1 MIKKAQ
7 FHFQT
12 EVAKVANRLR
22 TPLCETLG
30 IEYPIVLA
38 GMAAGGGSQTTAP
51 TPVDLVAAV
60 TNAGGL
66 GVMGDNFANLD
77 ELDSGIKD
85 LRNKVGD
92 RPYGVDF
99 LLPAT
104 RAEIT
109 TTDKE
114 EVYARIERD
123 YPEHVDVVDEL
134 IRLHGLERAGLTPTE
149 PMTTDLLNRKIEVLL
164 DNRVPVFAAA
174 LGDPAFMTERAHAQG
189 MKVIGM
195 AGAVRHAERQV
206 AANVDIVTAQGTE
219 AGGHTGYISTM
230 VLVPQVVDAIAPRP
244 VLAAGGIGTGR
255 HLATALALGAQ
266 GAWVGTAFLTSE
278 ETNIPEDHQQQ
289 ILGGASSDFT
299 TSKFM
304 SGKNQRSYNNVVKQ
318 AWADSGLQS
327 LEMPLQGILQEPF
340 TRAARLAGR
349 YDLVGNP
356 SGQISGMLNER
367 RPARDILMDMVDEAV
382 DTIHSLQNHLN

>member
-1 MIKKAQ
+1 MAD
-7 FHFQT
+7 
-12 EVAKVANRLR
+12 RLH
-22 TPLCETLG
+22 TPLCEMLG

-38 GMAAGGGSQTTAP
+38 GMAAGGGAQSTAP
-51 TPVDLVAAV
+51 TPVKLVAAV

-66 GVMGDNFANLD
+66 GVMGDNFGNLD
-77 ELDSGIKD
+77 DLDAGIKE
-85 LRNKVGD
+85 LRSLVGD
-92 RPYGVDF
+92 RPFGVDF

-109 TTDKE
+109 TSDKE
-114 EVYARIERD
+114 LIYAQLEKD
-123 YPEHVDVVDEL
+123 HPKHVAVVEEL
-134 IRLHGLERAGLTPTE
+134 IKEHGLDRAGLAPSE
-149 PMTTDLLNRKIEVLL
+149 PMSTDLLNRKIEVLL
-164 DNRVPVFAAA
+164 DNKVPVFAAA
-174 LGDPAFMTERAHAQG
+174 LGDPAMMTERAHDQG

-195 AGAVRHAERQV
+195 AGAVRHAERHV
-206 AANVDIVTAQGTE
+206 AANVDIITAQGTE

-230 VLVPQVVDAIAPRP
+230 VLVPQVVDAVAPMP
-244 VLAAGGIGTGR
+244 VLAAGGIGSGR

-289 ILGGASSDFT
+289 ILGGRSSDFT

-304 SGKNQRSYNNVVKQ
+304 SGKNQRSYNNAVKQ
-318 AWADSGLQS
+318 AWAASGLEN

-340 TRAARLAGR
+340 TRAAREAGR

-367 RPARDILMDMVDEAV
+367 RPAKDILMDMVNEAR
-382 DTIHSLQNHLN
+382 DTISGLQKHL

>member
-1 MIKKAQ
+1 MSD
-7 FHFQT
+7 
-12 EVAKVANRLR
+12 RLH
-22 TPLCETLG
+22 TPICDLLG

-38 GMAAGGGSQTTAP
+38 GMAAGGGAQSTAP
-51 TPVDLVAAV
+51 TPVKLVAAV

-77 ELDSGIKD
+77 DLDAGIKE
-85 LRNKVGD
+85 LRSLVGD
-92 RPYGVDF
+92 RPFGVDF

-109 TTDKE
+109 TNDKE
-114 EVYARIERD
+114 EIYSQLERD
-123 YPEHVDVVDEL
+123 YPGHVAVVEEL
-134 IRLHGLERAGLTPTE
+134 IKTHGLERAGLAPTE
-149 PMTTDLLNRKIEVLL
+149 PMTTDLLNRKIEVIL
-164 DNRVPVFAAA
+164 DNKVPVFAAA

-195 AGAVRHAERQV
+195 AGAVRHSERHV
-206 AANVDIVTAQGTE
+206 AANVDIIAAQGTE

-230 VLVPQVVDAIAPRP
+230 VLVPQIVDAVAPMP
-244 VLAAGGIGTGR
+244 VLAAGGIGSGR

-278 ETNIPEDHQQQ
+278 ETNIPDEHQQQ
-289 ILGGASSDFT
+289 ILGGRSSEFT

-304 SGKNQRSYNNVVKQ
+304 SGKNQRSYNNAVKQ
-318 AWADSGLQS
+318 AWSESGLEN

-367 RPARDILMDMVDEAV
+367 LPAKDILMNMVNEARE
-382 DTIHSLQNHLN
+382 TISGLQKHIA

>member
-1 MIKKAQ
+1 MAD
-7 FHFQT
+7 
-12 EVAKVANRLR
+12 RLH
-22 TPLCETLG
+22 TPLCDLLG

-38 GMAAGGGSQTTAP
+38 GMAAGGQAQSTAP
-51 TPVDLVAAV
+51 TPVKLVAAV

-77 ELDSGIKD
+77 ELDAGIKE
-85 LRNKVGD
+85 LRSLVGG
-92 RPYGVDF
+92 RPFGVDF
-99 LLPAT
+99 LLPAV
-104 RAEIT
+104 RAEINT
-109 TTDKE
+109 TNKE
-114 EVYARIERD
+114 EVYEQIERD
-123 YPEHVDVVDEL
+123 YPDHIAVVEELLREHCL
-134 IRLHGLERAGLTPTE
+134 QRAALAPTE
-149 PMTTDLLNRKIEVLL
+149 PMSTDLLNRKIEVLL
-164 DNRVPVFAAA
+164 DNKVPVFAAA

-189 MKVIGM
+189 MLVIGM
-195 AGAVRHAERQV
+195 VGAVRHAERQV
-206 AANVDIVTAQGTE
+206 AANVDIIAAQGTE

-230 VLVPQVVDAIAPRP
+230 VLVPQVVDAVSPMP

-278 ETNIPEDHQQQ
+278 ETNIPEQHQQQ
-289 ILGGASSDFT
+289 ILGGSSSEFT

-318 AWADSGLQS
+318 AWADSGLDN
-327 LEMPLQGILQEPF
+327 LDMPLQGILQEPF
-340 TRAARLAGR
+340 TRAAREAGR

-367 RPARDILMDMVDEAV
+367 RPAKDILMDMVNEAR
-382 DTIHSLQNHLN
+382 DTIRGLQKHLV